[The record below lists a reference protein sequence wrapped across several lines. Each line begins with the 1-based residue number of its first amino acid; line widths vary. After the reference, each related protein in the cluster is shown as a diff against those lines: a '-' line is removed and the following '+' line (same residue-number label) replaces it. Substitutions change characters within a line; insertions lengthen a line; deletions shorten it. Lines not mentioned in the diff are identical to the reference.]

1 MRLTT
6 LLSDLLGLEYTRVRS
21 CSFTDDGLVVD
32 VAPTWRSPRCSSCGH
47 NCRGYDR
54 VEGRTWRHLDLA
66 GMKWYLRYDTRR
78 VDCPRCGVVVE
89 HVPWAEVGSW
99 FTRPFEDQ
107 VGYLAQRSDKTTV
120 RKLMRVAWTTVGD
133 IIQRVVT
140 RHQRTS
146 LLDGLT
152 HIGVDELS
160 YRRHHKYVTVVVDH
174 TTQRIV
180 WAKEGKNAATLQAF
194 FTELGTE
201 RVARLEAVTI
211 DMSAAYINA
220 VTEAS
225 PQAQIIF
232 DRFHVQR
239 LAHDALDQ
247 VRRAEVREAPTPAA
261 RTELK
266 GMRWP
271 LLRRA
276 WNLKDLEVCKLVALT
291 RANRRLFRAYLLKE
305 SLAAILDGRQVHVA
319 RRKLGEWI
327 GWAFR
332 SQLAPFRR
340 LAATIRD
347 HLDGILAYVRSRLSN
362 GRTEALNGKARTIT
376 RRSYGLHSASA
387 LIALLKLC
395 CSGID
400 LEPVTLRPGSTH

>member
-1 MRLTT
+1 MRFKM
-6 LLSDLLGLEYTRVRS
+6 LLRQLLGLEYTRVVS
-21 CSFTDDGLVVD
+21 VEFVDDGLLVD
-32 VAPTWRSPRCSSCGH
+32 VAPTWRRPRCSGCGH
-47 NCRGYDR
+47 TCRGYDR
-54 VEGRTWRHLDLA
+54 QRGRRWRHLDLA
-66 GMKWYLRYDTRR
+66 GMKFHLRYGTRR
-78 VDCPRCGVVVE
+78 VDCPRCGVTVE
-89 HVPWAEVGSW
+89 YVPWADVGSW
-99 FTRPFEDQ
+99 FTRPFEDHA
-107 VGYLAQRSDKTTV
+107 GYLAQRCDKTTV

-133 IIQRVVT
+133 IIERVVK
-140 RHQRTS
+140 RHQRGD

-160 YRRHHKYVTVVVDH
+160 YRRHHEYVTVVVDH
-174 TTQRIV
+174 LAGRIV
-180 WAKEGKNAATLQAF
+180 WAHKGKNADTLKAF
-194 FTELGTE
+194 FAELGAE
-201 RVARLEAVTI
+201 RVAKLEAVTI
-211 DMSAAYINA
+211 DMSAAYIKA

-239 LAHDALDQ
+239 LAHNALDE
-247 VRRAEVREAPTPAA
+247 VRRAEVREAPTTNDRKA
-261 RTELK
+261 LK
-266 GMRWP
+266 KTRWP
-271 LLRRA
+271 LLKRA
-276 WNLKDLEVCKLVALT
+276 WNLKDLEVCKVAALT

-305 SLAAILDGRQVHVA
+305 SLAAILDGKQAHVA

-340 LAATIRD
+340 LAGTIRR

-376 RRSYGLHSASA
+376 RRAYGLHSASS

-395 CSGID
+395 CSGMD
-400 LEPVTLRPGSTH
+400 LEPVTLRHGATH